1 MGGTSGAR
9 PPERAVPSARV
20 RGVYSLALVV
30 VFAAGCGG
38 DSGTTTTGVPAETAP
53 AAAKPSKQ
61 LVIHETEF
69 RLDPAQANGGDE
81 GLVTIK
87 VVNDGKVAH
96 ALAVDGPNGL
106 VELDGRV
113 EPGATATLE
122 ADLDKPGTYTMYCP
136 LDGHRGKGM
145 QGTITVGGSSPARGA
160 EPAGPSTTTGTTTTT
175 TTTTPAQ
182 TQTTTQTQ
190 TQTETKTVTTPS
202 TTGTGTSTS
211 PTATTGSPSGY

>member
-1 MGGTSGAR
+1 M
-9 PPERAVPSARV
+9 PPV
-20 RGVYSLALVV
+20 RGAFAVVVICLVV
-30 VFAAGCGG
+30 AGCGD
-38 DSGTTTTGVPAETAP
+38 DSGTTTNGVPAENVP
-53 AAAKPSKQ
+53 AAPKPSKQ
-61 LVIHETEF
+61 LVVHETEF

-81 GLVTIK
+81 GLVTVKI
-87 VVNDGKVAH
+87 VNDGQVAH

-113 EPGATATLE
+113 DPGASATLE

-145 QGTITVGGSSPARGA
+145 TGTITVGGSSPARGA
-160 EPAGPSTTTGTTTTT
+160 EPAGTTTSTTS
-175 TTTTPAQ
+175 TTPTQ
-182 TQTTTQTQ
+182 TETTTQTQ

-202 TTGTGTSTS
+202 PTGTGTS